1 MAIETLHTLE
11 IIEAM
16 ENFLERK
23 RPKEE
28 LRSKIDLSYV
38 IEKQSVI
45 IREVRPRWDRPEE
58 IVEIP
63 VAKATYVTSKRM
75 WKVFW
80 KQGDLKWHAY
90 TPEPL
95 VPNIQDFVVLVEQD
109 EYYCFWG

>member
-16 ENFLERK
+16 ENFLDRK
-23 RPKEE
+23 RPKESI
-28 LRSKIDLSYV
+28 RSKVDLSYT

-45 IREVRPRWDRPEE
+45 IFEIRPDWRRPKE

-63 VAKATYVTSKRM
+63 IAKATYVMTKKM

-80 KQGDLKWHAY
+80 KQADMKWHAY

-95 VPNIQDFVVLVEQD
+95 VPTIRDFTLLVEQD

>member
-63 VAKATYVTSKRM
+63 VAKATYVTSKKM

-95 VPNIQDFVVLVEQD
+95 VPNIQDFVAKIE
-109 EYYCFWG
+109 